1 VQRDLHHEKFKNS
14 VLDFPLK
21 VTAKIDEWQ
30 KLTYE
35 TGGEGGELYKVQIMP
50 KMNSRPKNNSV
61 SYLGLFENNKH
72 GPKRTAINSIY
83 CSRYLSTLIV

>member
-35 TGGEGGELYKVQIMP
+35 PGGGGGGGTVQSANYAQNELQ
-50 KMNSRPKNNSV
+50 
-61 SYLGLFENNKH
+61 
-72 GPKRTAINSIY
+72 T
-83 CSRYLSTLIV
+83 